1 MSTTYRKDRAV
12 VFGIWRA
19 PPSLLKRGLRGQD
32 DHTCAVWTLLAL
44 PVAQKNYLK
53 FEIILLKILQTKH
66 VNEHLQVLGLPEAPP
81 SVWLVA
87 ERECATTSIFMLPRR
102 PMPIDTLK
110 VNVSVR
116 DGPTVLELN
125 NDGGWQR
132 TTREMKAKSK
142 SIECERWY
150 RFYSRKGEGGKERY
164 QMLHMPKSTNITKYG
179 SSGEQGSSP
188 FCGNFRRRHVFK
200 NRRDANQDLCGD
212 HTVAHGFLVHNVDHM
227 AEIVAFLARSVGSD
241 HKLQLS
247 HPKIKDYAVDA
258 TRGLSVHVGSSIFCP
273 EVVMKVTKK

>member
-19 PPSLLKRGLRGQD
+19 PPSLLNEASEAKMITLVPSGLCSPCR
-32 DHTCAVWTLLAL
+32 L
-44 PVAQKNYLK
+44 PRKTTSNSRSYVLNISSSSSDRHRHY
-53 FEIILLKILQTKH
+53 IVLKILQTKH

-150 RFYSRKGEGGKERY
+150 RFYSRK
-164 QMLHMPKSTNITKYG
+164 
-179 SSGEQGSSP
+179 
-188 FCGNFRRRHVFK
+188 
-200 NRRDANQDLCGD
+200 D
-212 HTVAHGFLVHNVDHM
+212 
-227 AEIVAFLARSVGSD
+227 SD
-241 HKLQLS
+241 
-247 HPKIKDYAVDA
+247 DA
-258 TRGLSVHVGSSIFCP
+258 TFQKSSWMQIKICVGTIQSPTGFWCTYRRGSTPPLQKIEP
-273 EVVMKVTKK
+273 A